1 MNITNKKVVLKNR
14 PDGFPKLD
22 DFEILTEEIPSL
34 NYGEVLVQILCL
46 SLDPYMRGRMSEAK
60 SYAAPIKI
68 GEVITGGAVGKI
80 IASKCPNIAEGDIVE
95 GFTLGWQEYAIIK
108 SSLVRKIDPTIAPIQ
123 TAVGVLGMPGMTAY
137 FGLFEICRP
146 IPGDNLVV
154 SAASG
159 AVGQLVGQL
168 GKLAGCNVI
177 GIAGNDKKCSYLK
190 ETLNFDNVIN
200 YKNDNVFK
208 KIKEYCPEG
217 VNVYFDN
224 VGGIISDNV
233 ISNIA
238 PFGRIGVCG
247 VISQY
252 NLTEMEKGARVQR
265 AVLTNQASVE
275 GFLVFRFEQKYPIA
289 RKRMAN
295 WLNQKKLI
303 WKEDI
308 VAGLENAPKAF
319 IGLMNGKNFGKL
331 LIKLDD

>member
-1 MNITNKKVVLKNR
+1 MNIKNSKIVLKKR
-14 PDGFPKLD
+14 PVGFPKLD
-22 DFEILTEEIPSL
+22 DFEIVNETINNI
-34 NYGEVLVQILCL
+34 NYGEVLIKVIWL

-60 SYAAPIKI
+60 SYAAPVKI
-68 GEVITGGAVGKI
+68 GDVIIGGAVGEVI
-80 IASKCPNIAEGDIVE
+80 ESKCPNFIKGDIVE
-95 GFTLGWQEYAIIK
+95 GFTLGWQEFAKIN
-108 SSLVRKIDPTIAPIQ
+108 SSLVRKIDPSLAPIQ

-146 IPGDNLVV
+146 VPGDNLVV

-168 GKLAGCNVI
+168 AKIAGCNVT
-177 GIAGNDKKCSYLK
+177 GIAGSDEKCKYLK
-190 ETLNFDNVIN
+190 DVLKFDNVIN
-200 YKNDNVFK
+200 YKKDNVFK
-208 KIKEYCPEG
+208 KIKEYSPGG

-224 VGGIISDNV
+224 VGGKISDDV

-252 NLTEMEKGARVQR
+252 NLTQMETGMRVQR

-275 GFLVFRFEQKYPIA
+275 GFLVFRFEQKYSIA
-289 RKRMAN
+289 RKRMAY
-295 WLNQKKLI
+295 WLSNGSLI

-308 VAGLENAPKAF
+308 VTGLEKAPEAF

-331 LIKLDD
+331 LIKLDN

>member
-34 NYGEVLVQILCL
+34 NYGEVLVQILWL

>member
-14 PDGFPKLD
+14 PNGFPKLD
-22 DFEILTEEIPSL
+22 DFEIVTEEIPSL
-34 NYGEVLVQILCL
+34 NYGEVLVKILWL

-95 GFTLGWQEYAIIK
+95 GFTLGWQEYANIK

-224 VGGIISDNV
+224 VGGTISDNV

-252 NLTEMEKGARVQR
+252 NLTEMEKGVRVQR

-275 GFLVFRFEQKYPIA
+275 GFLSF
-289 RKRMAN
+289 
-295 WLNQKKLI
+295 
-303 WKEDI
+303 
-308 VAGLENAPKAF
+308 
-319 IGLMNGKNFGKL
+319 
-331 LIKLDD
+331 

>member
-1 MNITNKKVVLKNR
+1 MNYKNKKVVLKKR
-14 PDGFPKLD
+14 PEGFPKLD
-22 DFEILTEEIPSL
+22 DFEIINETIEEI
-34 NYGEVLVQILCL
+34 NYGEVIVKILWL

-60 SYAAPIKI
+60 SYALPIQL
-68 GEVITGGAVGKI
+68 GSVITGGAVGRVVS
-80 IASKCPNIAEGDIVE
+80 SKCPNYKEGDIVE
-95 GFTLGWQEYAIIK
+95 GFTLGWQEYVRI
-108 SSLVRKIDPTIAPIQ
+108 SSNQVRKIDTSLAPIQ

-137 FGLFEICRP
+137 FGLFEVCRP
-146 IPGDNLVV
+146 VPGDNVVV

-168 GKLAGCNVI
+168 AKIAGCNVT
-177 GIAGNDKKCSYLK
+177 GIAGNHEKCKYLK
-190 ETLNFDNVIN
+190 DTLNFDAVIN
-200 YKNDNVFK
+200 YNNDNVYR
-208 KIKEYCPEG
+208 KIKEYCPDG

-224 VGGIISDNV
+224 VGGKISDAV

-238 PFGRIGVCG
+238 PFARIGVCG

-252 NLTEMEKGARVQR
+252 NLTEVETGLRVQR

-295 WLNQKKLI
+295 WLNNRKLI

-308 VAGLENAPKAF
+308 VNGLDNAPKAF

-331 LIKLDD
+331 LIRISE

>member
-14 PDGFPKLD
+14 PNGFPKLD

-34 NYGEVLVQILCL
+34 NYGEVLVQILWL

-95 GFTLGWQEYAIIK
+95 GFTLGWQEYATIK

-208 KIKEYCPEG
+208 KIKEYPREG
-217 VNVYFDN
+217 
-224 VGGIISDNV
+224 
-233 ISNIA
+233 
-238 PFGRIGVCG
+238 
-247 VISQY
+247 
-252 NLTEMEKGARVQR
+252 
-265 AVLTNQASVE
+265 
-275 GFLVFRFEQKYPIA
+275 
-289 RKRMAN
+289 
-295 WLNQKKLI
+295 
-303 WKEDI
+303 
-308 VAGLENAPKAF
+308 
-319 IGLMNGKNFGKL
+319 
-331 LIKLDD
+331 

>member
-1 MNITNKKVVLKNR
+1 
-14 PDGFPKLD
+14 
-22 DFEILTEEIPSL
+22 
-34 NYGEVLVQILCL
+34 
-46 SLDPYMRGRMSEAK
+46 
-60 SYAAPIKI
+60 
-68 GEVITGGAVGKI
+68 
-80 IASKCPNIAEGDIVE
+80 
-95 GFTLGWQEYAIIK
+95 
-108 SSLVRKIDPTIAPIQ
+108 
-123 TAVGVLGMPGMTAY
+123 MPGMTAY

-177 GIAGNDKKCSYLK
+177 GIAGNDQKCNYLK

-331 LIKLDD
+331 LIKLDN